1 MYANDAGQY
10 LLQKYLNRQ
19 KYLPMKLKSKTDAVI
34 EAMGDDEIT
43 SSDLAERIGI
53 TPQSVGAILRNARKK
68 GLVVLIGTKVI
79 GHGNQWHVASIWRK
93 TKDDEIE
100 TGKPMVAITDEDLK
114 WMDYW
119 RNRRAQRLRR
129 RYTNSLAACG

>member
-1 MYANDAGQY
+1 
-10 LLQKYLNRQ
+10 
-19 KYLPMKLKSKTDAVI
+19 MKLKSKTDAVI

-79 GHGNQWHVASIWRK
+79 GHGNQWHVASVWRK
-93 TKDDEIE
+93 TKDDETE
-100 TGKPMVAITDEDLK
+100 TEKPMVAITDEDLK

-119 RNRRAQRLRR
+119 RNRRVQRLKR
-129 RYTNSLAACG
+129 RYANSLAAYG